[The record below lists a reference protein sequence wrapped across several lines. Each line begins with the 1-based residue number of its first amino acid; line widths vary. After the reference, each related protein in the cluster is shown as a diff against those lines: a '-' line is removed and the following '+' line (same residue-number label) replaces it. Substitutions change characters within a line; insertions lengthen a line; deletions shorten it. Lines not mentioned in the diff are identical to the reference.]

1 MVLSF
6 TEHLVFQVF
15 FKNRLRK
22 YIYIFEGTIM
32 TEQWV
37 LVFSQGNILDDEKAI
52 QILSSS
58 KILSQE
64 ISEKQEIASV
74 TEEKIDQVRDG
85 YKPVSDLQSKNNIF
99 SLILFIQNYLQ
110 NLFF

>member
-1 MVLSF
+1 MGV
-6 TEHLVFQVF
+6 
-15 FKNRLRK
+15 
-22 YIYIFEGTIM
+22 
-32 TEQWV
+32 
-37 LVFSQGNILDDEKAI
+37 VFSQGNILDDEKAI

-85 YKPVSDLQSKNNIF
+85 YKPVSHLQSKNNTK
-99 SLILFIQNYLQ
+99 YLMLRQ
-110 NLFF
+110 HNLFFFLKTWKTKCSVKLSSNLKSYIML

>member
-1 MVLSF
+1 MGV
-6 TEHLVFQVF
+6 
-15 FKNRLRK
+15 
-22 YIYIFEGTIM
+22 
-32 TEQWV
+32 
-37 LVFSQGNILDDEKAI
+37 VFSQGNILDDEKAI

-85 YKPVSDLQSKNNIF
+85 YKPVSHLQSKNNTK
-99 SLILFIQNYLQ
+99 YLMLRQ
-110 NLFF
+110 HNLFFFKKTWKTKCSVKLSSNLKSYITL

>member
-1 MVLSF
+1 
-6 TEHLVFQVF
+6 
-15 FKNRLRK
+15 
-22 YIYIFEGTIM
+22 M
-32 TEQWV
+32 TEQWNV
-37 LVFSQGNILDDEKAI
+37 YFFLQGNILDDEKAI

-85 YKPVSDLQSKNNIF
+85 YKPVSDLQFK
-99 SLILFIQNYLQ
+99 LYPKYLM
-110 NLFF
+110 LR

>member
-1 MVLSF
+1 
-6 TEHLVFQVF
+6 
-15 FKNRLRK
+15 
-22 YIYIFEGTIM
+22 M

-52 QILSSS
+52 QLLSSS

-64 ISEKQEIASV
+64 ISEKQEIASI

-85 YKPVSDLQSKNNIF
+85 YKPVSDLQSKNNTKYPK
-99 SLILFIQNYLQ
+99 LRQH
-110 NLFF
+110 NLFLKKTWKTKCSVKLSTIGSSNLKSYIML